1 MKIVT
6 KDQTTVYVLTADQM
20 GQLDELISSLQ
31 AVYCDIFSNRE
42 LSIDEVLKK
51 TPMMAVL
58 TAVIKD
64 QYTFTDIY

>member
-20 GQLDELISSLQ
+20 LQLDELISSLQ

-42 LSIDEVLKK
+42 LSVEGILNT
-51 TPMMAVL
+51 TPRIAL
-58 TAVIKD
+58 LSAVIKD
-64 QYTFTDIY
+64 QYNFTDI